1 MAWFALLPTQKE
13 GSPQIK
19 LTTLLVSKEWAIFDL
34 VYSWE
39 CRVRQLQQLPPLF
52 NLLIP
57 GLVIG
62 WYRGRMMKREGAHS
76 SSHL

>member
-1 MAWFALLPTQKE
+1 MAWFALFPEQKE

-39 CRVRQLQQLPPLF
+39 CRVRQLQQLHPQF
-52 NLLIP
+52 NLTIP
-57 GLVIG
+57 GLVAG
-62 WYRGRMMKREGAHS
+62 WQRGRMMKGEEAHS